1 MQHDSDLNEMPSGPL
16 ANRRR
21 MLAGG
26 LGLAGIAA
34 MASAQPVR
42 AADNPPPADGTLN
55 VKAFG
60 AKGDGATDDTAAI
73 QKAIDAA
80 ARLAGRSVYLPRG
93 SYAIS
98 SPLRIT
104 ETKAVHLRGAG
115 KRLVTQL
122 LPLPSLAGKPVVY
135 FENAEH
141 CGCADMTIHGGP
153 RNAVPLCA
161 VQSHVKNPKQFTPT
175 CLYLTRLYIGYPG
188 RHLQWGVR
196 WTCEPGQDQNNEMA
210 RVDDCAVSDWI
221 DNFAFNIAHGNS
233 ECHQFHQCD
242 IAGGKKGAIQLH
254 GGSVQ
259 MINSFFGGPGWLL
272 DFQPGPYY
280 HQSFVANTDAE
291 RGGGWFRSAD
301 GCKGV
306 LDLFVVNFCPAAG
319 AENAPCIDW
328 SAPDSMLS
336 CANCRMDPSAPGV
349 HAHFGPKTRVSF
361 SHCKLGIQHMKYAG
375 NLSLVDNHIMYG
387 LKLEKLGDGK
397 LFTQGNSNFRSPAEE
412 GWR

>member
-1 MQHDSDLNEMPSGPL
+1 MQHDRDSVEKPAGRLPD
-16 ANRRR
+16 RRR
-21 MLAGG
+21 MLAAG
-26 LGLAGIAA
+26 LGLAGVAA
-34 MASAQPVR
+34 FVGGRPAL
-42 AADNPPPADGTLN
+42 AADAPLPDDGTLN

-60 AKGDGATDDTAAI
+60 AKGDGSADDTAAI

-80 ARLAGRSVYLPRG
+80 ARLAGRTVYLPPG

-98 SPLRIT
+98 SPLRIAD
-104 ETKAVHLRGAG
+104 TKSVHLRGAD

-122 LPLPSLAGKPVVY
+122 VPMPALADKPVVY

-161 VQSHVKNPKQFTPT
+161 VQSHVKNPKRYTPT

-221 DNFAFNIAHGNS
+221 DNFAFDIGHGNS
-233 ECHQFHQCD
+233 ECHQFQACD
-242 IAGGKKGAIQLH
+242 IGGGKRGAIQLH

-259 MINSFFGGPGWLL
+259 MLNCFFDSPGWLF

-291 RGGGWFRSAD
+291 RGGGWFRSAA
-301 GCKGV
+301 GCRGV
-306 LDLFVVNFCPAAG
+306 LDLFVANCSPAAG
-319 AENAPCIDW
+319 AENAPCIEW
-328 SAPDSMLS
+328 HAPDSMLS
-336 CANCRMDPSAPGV
+336 CVNCRMDPSVPGSY
-349 HAHFGPKTRVSF
+349 ADFGPKTRASF

-375 NLSLVDNHIMYG
+375 HLSLVDNHIMYG